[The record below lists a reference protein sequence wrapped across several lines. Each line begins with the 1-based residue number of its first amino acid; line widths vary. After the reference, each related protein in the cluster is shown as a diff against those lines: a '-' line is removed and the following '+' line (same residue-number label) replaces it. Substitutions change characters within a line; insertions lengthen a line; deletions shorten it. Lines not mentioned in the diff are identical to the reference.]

1 MKKFICVFVSLLML
15 FGICGISA
23 FAEGTGA
30 SAKVYV
36 TIADGDGKLVL
47 TQEEITVTDRNDDGI
62 LTIDEALFATHEA
75 KYEGG
80 AAAGYGS
87 AVSSWGLSLTKLWG
101 VENGGSY
108 GYYVNNASAMGLGD
122 EVKEGDYINAFIYTD
137 LTTWSD
143 KYTFF
148 NKNTLTAHE
157 DEEISLTLSAAGYDA
172 SYNPITTPV
181 EGATIT
187 LNGVA
192 TNIKTNAEGK
202 ATVKLADAG
211 KVVISAASDTAI
223 LVPPVCVAT
232 VASKKSVNAY
242 VTVANAGKLVLTQ
255 EKIKVTDVDKDGYLT
270 VNDALYNAHEE
281 RFEGGAAVGYG
292 SAYTEYGLSL
302 TKFWG
307 DTSGSFGYYVNNK
320 SSLSLADEVKD
331 GDYITA
337 FIYTDTTAY
346 SDKYSFFDKN
356 TLTVTADEEITLTL
370 SAAGYDAS
378 YNPITVPVK
387 DATITVNG
395 EATEYNT
402 DENGKVTM
410 KLSKAGTYVISA
422 TSTTDTLVP
431 PVLTV
436 TVKAKT
442 PVTST
447 PESGTIETITP
458 ETSATDTIN
467 NEEMK
472 SPKTGDNSNTDFY
485 IMLLAVSAM
494 GIVFSTRTL
503 KRKTNEK

>member
-1 MKKFICVFVSLLML
+1 MKKLISISVALIML
-15 FGICGISA
+15 FGIWGISA
-23 FAEGTGA
+23 FAEGTEA

-36 TIADGDGKLVL
+36 TISNGEGKLVL
-47 TQEEITVTDRNDDGI
+47 TQEEITVTDRNDDGS

-87 AVSSWGLSLTKLWG
+87 A
-101 VENGGSY
+101 
-108 GYYVNNASAMGLGD
+108 
-122 EVKEGDYINAFIYTD
+122 
-137 LTTWSD
+137 
-143 KYTFF
+143 
-148 NKNTLTAHE
+148 
-157 DEEISLTLSAAGYDA
+157 
-172 SYNPITTPV
+172 
-181 EGATIT
+181 
-187 LNGVA
+187 
-192 TNIKTNAEGK
+192 
-202 ATVKLADAG
+202 
-211 KVVISAASDTAI
+211 
-223 LVPPVCVAT
+223 
-232 VASKKSVNAY
+232 
-242 VTVANAGKLVLTQ
+242 
-255 EKIKVTDVDKDGYLT
+255 
-270 VNDALYNAHEE
+270 
-281 RFEGGAAVGYG
+281 
-292 SAYTEYGLSL
+292 YTEYGLSL
-302 TKFWG
+302 TKLWG

-387 DATITVNG
+387 DATITLNG

-402 DENGKVTM
+402 DEKGKVTM

-436 TVKAKT
+436 SVKGKT
-442 PVTST
+442 PVIST

-494 GIVFSTRTL
+494 GIVFSTSTL

>member
-1 MKKFICVFVSLLML
+1 MKKLISISVALIML
-15 FGICGISA
+15 FGIWGISA

-36 TIADGDGKLVL
+36 TISNGEGKLVL

-80 AAAGYGS
+80 AA
-87 AVSSWGLSLTKLWG
+87 
-101 VENGGSY
+101 
-108 GYYVNNASAMGLGD
+108 
-122 EVKEGDYINAFIYTD
+122 
-137 LTTWSD
+137 
-143 KYTFF
+143 
-148 NKNTLTAHE
+148 
-157 DEEISLTLSAAGYDA
+157 
-172 SYNPITTPV
+172 
-181 EGATIT
+181 
-187 LNGVA
+187 
-192 TNIKTNAEGK
+192 
-202 ATVKLADAG
+202 
-211 KVVISAASDTAI
+211 
-223 LVPPVCVAT
+223 
-232 VASKKSVNAY
+232 
-242 VTVANAGKLVLTQ
+242 
-255 EKIKVTDVDKDGYLT
+255 
-270 VNDALYNAHEE
+270 
-281 RFEGGAAVGYG
+281 VGYG

-302 TKFWG
+302 TKLWG
-307 DTSGSFGYYVNNK
+307 DTSGSFGYYVNNA
-320 SSLSLADEVKD
+320 SAMGLGDEVKD

-387 DATITVNG
+387 DATITLNG

-436 TVKAKT
+436 TVKAKI

>member
-1 MKKFICVFVSLLML
+1 MKKLISISVALIML
-15 FGICGISA
+15 FGIWGISA
-23 FAEGTGA
+23 FAEGTEA

-36 TIADGDGKLVL
+36 TISNGEGKLVL

-87 AVSSWGLSLTKLWG
+87 A
-101 VENGGSY
+101 
-108 GYYVNNASAMGLGD
+108 
-122 EVKEGDYINAFIYTD
+122 
-137 LTTWSD
+137 
-143 KYTFF
+143 
-148 NKNTLTAHE
+148 
-157 DEEISLTLSAAGYDA
+157 
-172 SYNPITTPV
+172 
-181 EGATIT
+181 
-187 LNGVA
+187 
-192 TNIKTNAEGK
+192 
-202 ATVKLADAG
+202 
-211 KVVISAASDTAI
+211 
-223 LVPPVCVAT
+223 
-232 VASKKSVNAY
+232 
-242 VTVANAGKLVLTQ
+242 
-255 EKIKVTDVDKDGYLT
+255 
-270 VNDALYNAHEE
+270 
-281 RFEGGAAVGYG
+281 
-292 SAYTEYGLSL
+292 YTEYGLSL
-302 TKFWG
+302 TKLWG

-387 DATITVNG
+387 DATITLNG

-402 DENGKVTM
+402 DEKGKVTL

-442 PVTST
+442 PVIST
-447 PESGTIETITP
+447 PESGTIETVTPETNTPETITP
-458 ETSATDTIN
+458 ETSGTDTIN

-494 GIVFSTRTL
+494 GIVFSTLTL

>member
-36 TIADGDGKLVL
+36 TI
-47 TQEEITVTDRNDDGI
+47 
-62 LTIDEALFATHEA
+62 
-75 KYEGG
+75 
-80 AAAGYGS
+80 S
-87 AVSSWGLSLTKLWG
+87 
-101 VENGGSY
+101 NG
-108 GYYVNNASAMGLGD
+108 
-122 EVKEGDYINAFIYTD
+122 E
-137 LTTWSD
+137 
-143 KYTFF
+143 
-148 NKNTLTAHE
+148 
-157 DEEISLTLSAAGYDA
+157 
-172 SYNPITTPV
+172 
-181 EGATIT
+181 
-187 LNGVA
+187 
-192 TNIKTNAEGK
+192 
-202 ATVKLADAG
+202 
-211 KVVISAASDTAI
+211 
-223 LVPPVCVAT
+223 
-232 VASKKSVNAY
+232 
-242 VTVANAGKLVLTQ
+242 GKLVLTQ
-255 EKIKVTDVDKDGYLT
+255 EKINVTDVDKDGYLT
-270 VNDALYNAHEE
+270 VNDALYNAHEAKY
-281 RFEGGAAVGYG
+281 EGGAAAGYG

-302 TKFWG
+302 TKLWG

-387 DATITVNG
+387 DATITLNG

-402 DENGKVTM
+402 DEKGKVTL

-442 PVTST
+442 PVIST
-447 PESGTIETITP
+447 PESGTIETVTPETITP
-458 ETSATDTIN
+458 ETSGTDTIN

-494 GIVFSTRTL
+494 GIVFSTLTL

>member
-80 AAAGYGS
+80 AA
-87 AVSSWGLSLTKLWG
+87 
-101 VENGGSY
+101 
-108 GYYVNNASAMGLGD
+108 
-122 EVKEGDYINAFIYTD
+122 
-137 LTTWSD
+137 
-143 KYTFF
+143 
-148 NKNTLTAHE
+148 
-157 DEEISLTLSAAGYDA
+157 
-172 SYNPITTPV
+172 
-181 EGATIT
+181 
-187 LNGVA
+187 
-192 TNIKTNAEGK
+192 
-202 ATVKLADAG
+202 
-211 KVVISAASDTAI
+211 
-223 LVPPVCVAT
+223 
-232 VASKKSVNAY
+232 
-242 VTVANAGKLVLTQ
+242 
-255 EKIKVTDVDKDGYLT
+255 
-270 VNDALYNAHEE
+270 
-281 RFEGGAAVGYG
+281 VGYG

-307 DTSGSFGYYVNNK
+307 DISGSFGYYVNNK

-436 TVKAKT
+436 SVKGKT
-442 PVTST
+442 PVIST
-447 PESGTIETITP
+447 PESGTIETVTPETITP
-458 ETSATDTIN
+458 ETSGTDTIN

-494 GIVFSTRTL
+494 GIVFSTSTL

>member
-23 FAEGTGA
+23 FAEGTEA

-36 TIADGDGKLVL
+36 TISNGEGKLVL

-75 KYEGG
+75 KY
-80 AAAGYGS
+80 
-87 AVSSWGLSLTKLWG
+87 
-101 VENGGSY
+101 
-108 GYYVNNASAMGLGD
+108 
-122 EVKEGDYINAFIYTD
+122 
-137 LTTWSD
+137 
-143 KYTFF
+143 
-148 NKNTLTAHE
+148 
-157 DEEISLTLSAAGYDA
+157 
-172 SYNPITTPV
+172 
-181 EGATIT
+181 
-187 LNGVA
+187 
-192 TNIKTNAEGK
+192 
-202 ATVKLADAG
+202 
-211 KVVISAASDTAI
+211 
-223 LVPPVCVAT
+223 
-232 VASKKSVNAY
+232 
-242 VTVANAGKLVLTQ
+242 
-255 EKIKVTDVDKDGYLT
+255 
-270 VNDALYNAHEE
+270 
-281 RFEGGAAVGYG
+281 EGGAAVGYG

-387 DATITVNG
+387 DATITLNG
-395 EATEYNT
+395 EANEYNT

-410 KLSKAGTYVISA
+410 KLSKTGTYVISA

-442 PVTST
+442 PVIST
-447 PESGTIETITP
+447 PESGTIETVTPETNTPETITPETITP
-458 ETSATDTIN
+458 ETSGTDTIN

-485 IMLLAVSAM
+485 IMLLAVSAI